1 MKRVEYW
8 SKCDAKDCK
17 GAYRNSMEYWEGMEL
32 PGYIIPDGWN
42 GVRLNGARQLI
53 YCPKHLVSVE
63 VKPRFGVKK

>member
-1 MKRVEYW
+1 
-8 SKCDAKDCK
+8 
-17 GAYRNSMEYWEGMEL
+17 MEYWEGMEL